1 MILLEITNL
10 SKWFG
15 GLSAISELEF
25 SLARGEIAALL
36 GPNGSGKTTAI
47 NMISGALVPS
57 GGAIRLNGRP
67 ITGLTPDRIA
77 REGVARTFQL
87 VRILPSLSLVENV
100 VVPAAFGPRQL
111 WGREAEA
118 HATACLER
126 VGLGDRLRMRASEL
140 TYIDQKRLELAR
152 ALAGEPQLLLLDEW
166 LAGLNPA
173 ELQEG
178 IALIRSLTREGLTIL
193 MVEHIMEAVRALCP
207 RTIVMAA
214 GRKLA
219 DGETH
224 AVLAMPEVVAAYL
237 GGAAHA

>member
-1 MILLEITNL
+1 MVQPKL
-10 SKWFG
+10 SP
-15 GLSAISELEF
+15 
-25 SLARGEIAALL
+25 GE
-36 GPNGSGKTTAI
+36 
-47 NMISGALVPS
+47 
-57 GGAIRLNGRP
+57 
-67 ITGLTPDRIA
+67 
-77 REGVARTFQL
+77 
-87 VRILPSLSLVENV
+87 
-100 VVPAAFGPRQL
+100 
-111 WGREAEA
+111 
-118 HATACLER
+118 CR
-126 VGLGDRLRMRASEL
+126 VGLGDRLGMQAAEL

-173 ELQEG
+173 ELQQG
-178 IALIRSLTREGLTIL
+178 IALIRSLTKEGLTIL